1 MGDDVKLD
9 EAVPSV
15 SDNRDASR
23 FELTVE
29 GHTGVLVYK
38 RTPASLVL
46 VHTEVPPAI
55 RGRHFGE
62 ALVKGAIDAAHAQ
75 GLRIVAV
82 CPFVKAYLRKHPD
95 QS

>member
-9 EAVPSV
+9 EVVPPV

-55 RGRHFGE
+55 RGRRFGE
-62 ALVKGAIDAAHAQ
+62 ALVKAAIDAAHAE

>member
-1 MGDDVKLD
+1 MGNDVNFG
-9 EAVPSV
+9 EAIPSV

-23 FELTVE
+23 FEFTVE

-38 RTPASLVL
+38 RTPTSLVL

-55 RGRHFGE
+55 RGRRFGE
-62 ALVKGAIDAAHAQ
+62 ALVKAAIDAAHAE